1 MRILIILALFLSA
14 PLLAETSS
22 AILANTPAQNA
33 ELFGGFTLLPPLIA
47 IVLAFITKDVI
58 LSLFMGVLSGTFLL
72 ALSKNIFGSAE
83 IGLLN
88 IYHTAVES
96 FSKIISYMLNST
108 ADPVNA
114 GIILQILCI
123 GGLVA
128 LITKMGGAKAIA
140 LSFAK
145 RAKSAVSA
153 QLNTWFLG
161 LLIFFDDYANLLIVG
176 PIMRPLADKF
186 KISREKFAFI
196 IDSTAAPVA
205 GIAVI
210 STWIGLEVSL
220 IKTAY
225 ENIGIDNISA
235 FGIFVETIPYRF
247 YNIFMLF
254 FVVMTAVM
262 GREFGSM
269 YQAEVR
275 ARTTGQVAPIN
286 KSANLDTAELED
298 QFLAPKEGIHIRAI
312 DAIIPVF
319 TLIILAILGFYFN
332 GLSRLEGAE
341 KAMAEASALSFE
353 TVRAA
358 FGSAD
363 SSVVLFQAALFA
375 AIVAIFMGVRRKI
388 FSLKEAVETWIYGW
402 KTMIFTIVLLLFAW
416 SLSSIVKD
424 LGTSLFITS
433 LLAERL
439 PEFILPATIFAFA
452 SAISFAIGTSY
463 GTMGILMPLAV
474 PLAYEIGKM
483 SGFDA
488 GALHHYM
495 VINISCVLTG
505 AIFGNHCSPI
515 SDNVI
520 LSSMSAK
527 CDHME
532 HVRTQIPYALL
543 ICAVSLIFGY
553 VPVALGVSVW
563 VLLPLNFILIAL
575 ILRLIGKKVSSVA

>member
-1 MRILIILALFLSA
+1 MKFLAFCLLPIALFA
-14 PLLAETSS
+14 DAKV
-22 AILANTPAQNA
+22 NA
-33 ELFGGFTLLPPLIA
+33 EFYGFITLLPPFIA
-47 IVLAFITKDVI
+47 IILAFITKDVI

-72 ALSKNIFGSAE
+72 SLASNIFFVDTIAL
-83 IGLLN
+83 IN
-88 IYHTAVES
+88 IYDTLVES
-96 FSKIISYMLNST
+96 FSKIISYVLKST
-108 ADPVNA
+108 SDPVNA

-140 LSFAK
+140 LQFAK
-145 RAKSAVSA
+145 RAKTAISA
-153 QLNTWFLG
+153 QLNTWFIG

-205 GIAVI
+205 GIAII

-220 IKTAY
+220 IKNAY
-225 ENIGIDNISA
+225 ASIGIDNISA

-254 FVVMTAVM
+254 FVALTAIM

-269 YQAEVR
+269 YAAQIR
-275 ARTTGQVAPIN
+275 AKTTGQIAPMP
-286 KSANLDTAELED
+286 KSATLDTAELED
-298 QFLAPKEGIHIRAI
+298 QFLAPKDGIEIRAF
-312 DAIIPVF
+312 DAIVPVM

-332 GLSRLEGAE
+332 GFSVLEGEELANA
-341 KAMAEASALSFE
+341 KANPLSFE
-353 TVRAA
+353 TLRSA

-363 SSVVLFQAALFA
+363 SSIVLFQAALFA
-375 AIVAIFMGVRRKI
+375 AIVAIFIGVRRRI
-388 FSLKEAVETWIYGW
+388 FNIKEAIETWIYGW
-402 KTMIFTIVLLLFAW
+402 KTMIFTIVLLLLAW

-424 LGTSLFITS
+424 LGTSTFITH
-433 LLAERL
+433 LLADKL

-452 SAISFAIGTSY
+452 SLISFAIGTSY
-463 GTMGILMPLAV
+463 GTMGVLMPLAV
-474 PLAYEIGKM
+474 PLAFEVAKLNGLE
-483 SGFDA
+483 SE
-488 GALHHYM
+488 ALHHYM
-495 VINISCVLTG
+495 VLNISCVLTG

-532 HVRTQIPYALL
+532 HVRTQIPYALF
-543 ICAVSLIFGY
+543 ICAISLFTGY
-553 VPVALGVSVW
+553 IPTALGLSVW
-563 VLLPLNFILIAL
+563 LVLPLNFILITL
-575 ILRLIGKKVSSVA
+575 LLRIIGKKV

>member
-1 MRILIILALFLSA
+1 MKFLAFCLLPITLFA
-14 PLLAETSS
+14 DAKV
-22 AILANTPAQNA
+22 NA
-33 ELFGGFTLLPPLIA
+33 EFYGFITLLPPFIA
-47 IVLAFITKDVI
+47 IILAFITKDVI

-72 ALSKNIFGSAE
+72 SLASNIFFVDTIAL
-83 IGLLN
+83 IN
-88 IYHTAVES
+88 IYDTLVES
-96 FSKIISYMLNST
+96 FSKIISYVLKST
-108 ADPVNA
+108 SDPVNA

-140 LSFAK
+140 LQFAK
-145 RAKSAVSA
+145 RAKTAISA
-153 QLNTWFLG
+153 QLNTWFIG

-205 GIAVI
+205 GIAII

-220 IKTAY
+220 IKNAY
-225 ENIGIDNISA
+225 ASIGIDNISA

-254 FVVMTAVM
+254 FVALTAIM

-269 YQAEVR
+269 YAAQIR
-275 ARTTGQVAPIN
+275 AKTTGQIAPMP
-286 KSANLDTAELED
+286 KSAALDTAELED
-298 QFLAPKEGIHIRAI
+298 QFLAPKDGIEIRAF
-312 DAIIPVF
+312 DAIVPVM

-332 GLSRLEGAE
+332 GFSVLEGEELANA
-341 KAMAEASALSFE
+341 KANPLSFE
-353 TVRAA
+353 TLRSA

-363 SSVVLFQAALFA
+363 SSIVLFQAALFA
-375 AIVAIFMGVRRKI
+375 AIVAIFIGVRRKI
-388 FSLKEAVETWIYGW
+388 FNIKEAIETWIYGW
-402 KTMIFTIVLLLFAW
+402 KTMIFTIVLLLLAW

-424 LGTSLFITS
+424 LGTSTFITH
-433 LLAERL
+433 LLADKL

-452 SAISFAIGTSY
+452 SLISFAIGTSY
-463 GTMGILMPLAV
+463 GTMGVLMPLAV
-474 PLAYEIGKM
+474 PLAFEVAKLNGLE
-483 SGFDA
+483 GE
-488 GALHHYM
+488 ALHHYM
-495 VINISCVLTG
+495 VLNISCVLTG

-532 HVRTQIPYALL
+532 HVRTQIPYALF
-543 ICAVSLIFGY
+543 ICAISLFTGY
-553 VPVALGVSVW
+553 IPTALGLSVW
-563 VLLPLNFILIAL
+563 LVLPLNFILITL
-575 ILRLIGKKVSSVA
+575 LLRIIGKKV

>member
-1 MRILIILALFLSA
+1 MKFLAFCLLPIALFA
-14 PLLAETSS
+14 DAKV
-22 AILANTPAQNA
+22 NA
-33 ELFGGFTLLPPLIA
+33 EFYGFITLLPPFIA
-47 IVLAFITKDVI
+47 IILAFITKDVI

-72 ALSKNIFGSAE
+72 SLASNIFFVDTIAL
-83 IGLLN
+83 IN
-88 IYHTAVES
+88 IYDTLVES
-96 FSKIISYMLNST
+96 FSKIISYVLKST
-108 ADPVNA
+108 SDPVNA

-140 LSFAK
+140 LQFAK
-145 RAKSAVSA
+145 RAKTAISA
-153 QLNTWFLG
+153 QLNTWFIG

-205 GIAVI
+205 GIAII

-220 IKTAY
+220 IKNAY
-225 ENIGIDNISA
+225 ASIGIDNISA

-254 FVVMTAVM
+254 FVALTAIM

-269 YQAEVR
+269 YAAQIR
-275 ARTTGQVAPIN
+275 AKTTGQIAPVS
-286 KSANLDTAELED
+286 KSAALDTAELED
-298 QFLAPKEGIHIRAI
+298 QFLAPKDGIEIRAF
-312 DAIIPVF
+312 DAIVPVM

-332 GLSRLEGAE
+332 GFSVLEGEELANA
-341 KAMAEASALSFE
+341 KANPLSFE
-353 TVRAA
+353 TLRSA

-363 SSVVLFQAALFA
+363 SSIVLFQAALFA
-375 AIVAIFMGVRRKI
+375 AIVAIFIGVRRRI
-388 FSLKEAVETWIYGW
+388 FNIKEAIETWIYGW
-402 KTMIFTIVLLLFAW
+402 KTMIFTIVLLLLAW

-424 LGTSLFITS
+424 LGTSTFITH
-433 LLAERL
+433 LLADKL

-452 SAISFAIGTSY
+452 SLISFAIGTSY
-463 GTMGILMPLAV
+463 GTMGVLMPLAV
-474 PLAYEIGKM
+474 PLAFEVAKLNGLE
-483 SGFDA
+483 GED
-488 GALHHYM
+488 LHHYM
-495 VINISCVLTG
+495 VLNISCVLTG

-532 HVRTQIPYALL
+532 HVRTQIPYALF
-543 ICAVSLIFGY
+543 ICAISLFTGY
-553 VPVALGVSVW
+553 IPTALGLSVW
-563 VLLPLNFILIAL
+563 LVLPLNFILITL
-575 ILRLIGKKVSSVA
+575 LLRIIGKKV

>member
-1 MRILIILALFLSA
+1 MKFLAFCLLPIALFA
-14 PLLAETSS
+14 DAKV
-22 AILANTPAQNA
+22 NA
-33 ELFGGFTLLPPLIA
+33 DFYGFITLLPPFIA
-47 IVLAFITKDVI
+47 IILAFITKDVI

-72 ALSKNIFGSAE
+72 SLASNIFFVDTIAL
-83 IGLLN
+83 IN
-88 IYHTAVES
+88 IYDTLVES
-96 FSKIISYMLNST
+96 FSKIISYVLKST
-108 ADPVNA
+108 SDPVNA

-140 LSFAK
+140 LQFAK
-145 RAKSAVSA
+145 RAKTAISA
-153 QLNTWFLG
+153 QLNTWFIG

-205 GIAVI
+205 GIAII

-220 IKTAY
+220 IKNAY
-225 ENIGIDNISA
+225 ASIGIDNISA

-254 FVVMTAVM
+254 FVALTAIM

-269 YQAEVR
+269 YAAQIR
-275 ARTTGQVAPIN
+275 AKTTGQIAPVS
-286 KSANLDTAELED
+286 KSAALDTAELED
-298 QFLAPKEGIHIRAI
+298 QFLAPKDGIEIRAF
-312 DAIIPVF
+312 DAIVPVM

-332 GLSRLEGAE
+332 GFSVLEGEELANA
-341 KAMAEASALSFE
+341 KANPLSFE
-353 TVRAA
+353 TLRSA

-363 SSVVLFQAALFA
+363 SSIVLFQAALFA
-375 AIVAIFMGVRRKI
+375 AIVAIFIGVRRRI
-388 FSLKEAVETWIYGW
+388 FNIKEAIETWIYGW
-402 KTMIFTIVLLLFAW
+402 KTMIFTIVLLLLAW

-424 LGTSLFITS
+424 LGTSTFITH
-433 LLAERL
+433 LLADKL

-452 SAISFAIGTSY
+452 SLISFAIGTSY
-463 GTMGILMPLAV
+463 GTMGVLMPLAV
-474 PLAYEIGKM
+474 PLAFEVAKLNGLE
-483 SGFDA
+483 GE
-488 GALHHYM
+488 ALHHYM
-495 VINISCVLTG
+495 VLNISCVLTG

-532 HVRTQIPYALL
+532 HVRTQIPYALF
-543 ICAVSLIFGY
+543 ICAISLFTGY
-553 VPVALGVSVW
+553 IPTALGLSVW
-563 VLLPLNFILIAL
+563 LVLPLNFILITL
-575 ILRLIGKKVSSVA
+575 LLRIIGKKV

>member
-1 MRILIILALFLSA
+1 MKFLAFCLLPIALFA
-14 PLLAETSS
+14 DAKV
-22 AILANTPAQNA
+22 NA
-33 ELFGGFTLLPPLIA
+33 EFYGFITLLPPFIA
-47 IVLAFITKDVI
+47 IILAFITKDVI

-72 ALSKNIFGSAE
+72 SLASNIFFVDTIAL
-83 IGLLN
+83 IN
-88 IYHTAVES
+88 IYDTLVES
-96 FSKIISYMLNST
+96 FSKIISYVLKST
-108 ADPVNA
+108 SDPVNA

-140 LSFAK
+140 LQFAK
-145 RAKSAVSA
+145 RAKTAISA
-153 QLNTWFLG
+153 QLNTWFIG

-205 GIAVI
+205 GIAII

-220 IKTAY
+220 IKNAY
-225 ENIGIDNISA
+225 ASISIDNVSA

-254 FVVMTAVM
+254 FVALTAIM

-269 YQAEVR
+269 YVAQIR
-275 ARTTGQVAPIN
+275 AKTTGQIAPVS
-286 KSANLDTAELED
+286 KSAALDTAELED
-298 QFLAPKEGIHIRAI
+298 QFLAPKDGIEIRAF
-312 DAIIPVF
+312 DAIIPVM

-332 GLSRLEGAE
+332 GFSVLEGEELANA
-341 KAMAEASALSFE
+341 KANPLSFE
-353 TVRAA
+353 TLRSA

-363 SSVVLFQAALFA
+363 SSIVLFQAALFA
-375 AIVAIFMGVRRKI
+375 AIVAIFIGVRRRI
-388 FSLKEAVETWIYGW
+388 FNIKEAIETWIYGW
-402 KTMIFTIVLLLFAW
+402 KTMIFTIVLLLLAW

-424 LGTSLFITS
+424 LGTSTFITH
-433 LLAERL
+433 LLADKL

-452 SAISFAIGTSY
+452 SLISFAIGTSY
-463 GTMGILMPLAV
+463 GTMGVLMPLAV
-474 PLAYEIGKM
+474 PLAFEVAKLNGLE
-483 SGFDA
+483 GE
-488 GALHHYM
+488 ALHHYM
-495 VINISCVLTG
+495 VLNISCVLTG

-532 HVRTQIPYALL
+532 HVRTQIPYALF
-543 ICAVSLIFGY
+543 ICAISLFTGY
-553 VPVALGVSVW
+553 IPTALGLSVW
-563 VLLPLNFILIAL
+563 LVLPLNFILIAL
-575 ILRLIGKKVSSVA
+575 LLRIIGKKV

>member
-1 MRILIILALFLSA
+1 MKFLAFCLLPIALFA
-14 PLLAETSS
+14 DAKV
-22 AILANTPAQNA
+22 NA
-33 ELFGGFTLLPPLIA
+33 EFYGFITLLPPFIA
-47 IVLAFITKDVI
+47 IILAFITKDVI

-72 ALSKNIFGSAE
+72 SLASNIFFVDTIAL
-83 IGLLN
+83 IN
-88 IYHTAVES
+88 IYDTLVES
-96 FSKIISYMLNST
+96 FSKIISYVLKST
-108 ADPVNA
+108 SDPVNA

-140 LSFAK
+140 LQFAK
-145 RAKSAVSA
+145 RAKTAISA
-153 QLNTWFLG
+153 QLNTWFIG

-205 GIAVI
+205 GIAII

-220 IKTAY
+220 IKNAY
-225 ENIGIDNISA
+225 ASIGIDNISA

-254 FVVMTAVM
+254 FVALTAIM

-269 YQAEVR
+269 YAAQIR
-275 ARTTGQVAPIN
+275 AKTTGQIAPVS
-286 KSANLDTAELED
+286 KSAALDTAELED
-298 QFLAPKEGIHIRAI
+298 QFLAPKDGIEIRAF
-312 DAIIPVF
+312 DAIIPVM

-332 GLSRLEGAE
+332 GFSVLEGEELANA
-341 KAMAEASALSFE
+341 KANPLSFE
-353 TVRAA
+353 TLRSA

-363 SSVVLFQAALFA
+363 SSIVLFQAALFA
-375 AIVAIFMGVRRKI
+375 AIVAIFIGVRRRI
-388 FSLKEAVETWIYGW
+388 FNIKEAIETWIYGW
-402 KTMIFTIVLLLFAW
+402 KTMIFTIVLLLLAW

-424 LGTSLFITS
+424 LGTSTFITH
-433 LLAERL
+433 LLADKL

-452 SAISFAIGTSY
+452 SLISFAIGTSY
-463 GTMGILMPLAV
+463 GTMGVLMPLAV
-474 PLAYEIGKM
+474 PLAFEVAKLNGLE
-483 SGFDA
+483 GE
-488 GALHHYM
+488 ALHHYM
-495 VINISCVLTG
+495 VLNISCVLTG

-532 HVRTQIPYALL
+532 HVRTQIPYALF
-543 ICAVSLIFGY
+543 ICAISLFTGY
-553 VPVALGVSVW
+553 IPTALGLSVW
-563 VLLPLNFILIAL
+563 LVLPLNFILIAL
-575 ILRLIGKKVSSVA
+575 LLRIIGKKV

>member
-1 MRILIILALFLSA
+1 MKFLAFCLLPIALFA
-14 PLLAETSS
+14 DAKV
-22 AILANTPAQNA
+22 NA
-33 ELFGGFTLLPPLIA
+33 EFYGFITLLPPFIA
-47 IVLAFITKDVI
+47 IILAFITKDVI

-72 ALSKNIFGSAE
+72 SLASNIFFVDTIAL
-83 IGLLN
+83 IN
-88 IYHTAVES
+88 IYDTLVES
-96 FSKIISYMLNST
+96 FSKIISYVLKST
-108 ADPVNA
+108 SDPVNA

-140 LSFAK
+140 LQFAK
-145 RAKSAVSA
+145 RAKTAISA
-153 QLNTWFLG
+153 QLNTWFIG

-205 GIAVI
+205 GIAII

-220 IKTAY
+220 IKNAY
-225 ENIGIDNISA
+225 ASIGIDNISA
-235 FGIFVETIPYRF
+235 FRIFVETIPYRF

-254 FVVMTAVM
+254 FVALTAIM

-269 YQAEVR
+269 YAAQIR
-275 ARTTGQVAPIN
+275 AKTTGQIAPVS
-286 KSANLDTAELED
+286 KSAALDTAELED
-298 QFLAPKEGIHIRAI
+298 QFLAPKDGIEIRAF
-312 DAIIPVF
+312 DAIVPVM

-332 GLSRLEGAE
+332 GFSVLEGEELANA
-341 KAMAEASALSFE
+341 KANPLSFE
-353 TVRAA
+353 TLRSA

-363 SSVVLFQAALFA
+363 SSIVLFQAALFA
-375 AIVAIFMGVRRKI
+375 AIVAIFIGVRRRI
-388 FSLKEAVETWIYGW
+388 FNIKEAIETWIYGW
-402 KTMIFTIVLLLFAW
+402 KTMIFTIVLLLLAW

-424 LGTSLFITS
+424 LGTSTFITH
-433 LLAERL
+433 LLADKL

-452 SAISFAIGTSY
+452 SLISFAIGTSY
-463 GTMGILMPLAV
+463 GTMGVLMPLAV
-474 PLAYEIGKM
+474 PLAFEVAKLNGLE
-483 SGFDA
+483 GE
-488 GALHHYM
+488 ALHHYM
-495 VINISCVLTG
+495 VLNISCVLTG

-532 HVRTQIPYALL
+532 HVRTQIPYALF
-543 ICAVSLIFGY
+543 ICAISLFTGY
-553 VPVALGVSVW
+553 IPTALGLSVW
-563 VLLPLNFILIAL
+563 LVLPLNFILITL
-575 ILRLIGKKVSSVA
+575 LLRIIGKKV

>member
-1 MRILIILALFLSA
+1 MKFLVFCLLPIALFA
-14 PLLAETSS
+14 DAKV
-22 AILANTPAQNA
+22 NA
-33 ELFGGFTLLPPLIA
+33 EFYGFITLLPPFIA
-47 IVLAFITKDVI
+47 IILAFITKDVI

-72 ALSKNIFGSAE
+72 SLASNIFFVDTIAL
-83 IGLLN
+83 IN
-88 IYHTAVES
+88 IYDTLVES
-96 FSKIISYMLNST
+96 FSKIIGYVLKST
-108 ADPVNA
+108 SDPVNA

-140 LSFAK
+140 LKFAK
-145 RAKSAVSA
+145 RAKTAVSA
-153 QLNTWFLG
+153 QLNTWFIG

-205 GIAVI
+205 GIAII

-220 IKTAY
+220 IKNAY
-225 ENIGIDNISA
+225 ASIGIDNISA

-254 FVVMTAVM
+254 FVVLTAIM

-269 YQAEVR
+269 YAAQIR
-275 ARTTGQVAPIN
+275 AKTTGQIAPAS
-286 KSANLDTAELED
+286 KSAALDTAELED
-298 QFLAPKEGIHIRAI
+298 QFLAPKEGIEIRAF
-312 DAIIPVF
+312 DAIVPVM
-319 TLIILAILGFYFN
+319 TLIILAIVGFYFN
-332 GLSRLEGAE
+332 GFSVLEGEELAN
-341 KAMAEASALSFE
+341 ARANPLSFE
-353 TVRAA
+353 TLRSA

-363 SSVVLFQAALFA
+363 SSIVLFQAALFA
-375 AIVAIFMGVRRKI
+375 AIVAIFIGVRRRI
-388 FSLKEAVETWIYGW
+388 FNIKEAIETWIYGW
-402 KTMIFTIVLLLFAW
+402 KTMIFTIVLLLLAW

-424 LGTSLFITS
+424 LGTSTFITH
-433 LLAERL
+433 LLADKL

-452 SAISFAIGTSY
+452 SLISFAIGTSY
-463 GTMGILMPLAV
+463 GTMGVLMPLAV
-474 PLAYEIGKM
+474 PLAFEIAKLNGLE
-483 SGFDA
+483 GE
-488 GALHHYM
+488 ALHHYM
-495 VINISCVLTG
+495 VLNISCVLTG

-532 HVRTQIPYALL
+532 HVRTQIPYALF
-543 ICAVSLIFGY
+543 ICAISLFTGY
-553 VPVALGVSVW
+553 IPVALGLSVW
-563 VLLPLNFILIAL
+563 LVLPLNFILITL
-575 ILRLIGKKVSSVA
+575 LLRIIGKKV

>member
-1 MRILIILALFLSA
+1 MKFIIFLALFCVPLFAQGVA
-14 PLLAETSS
+14 PQSH
-22 AILANTPAQNA
+22 TPESNA
-33 ELFGGFTLLPPLIA
+33 ALFGAFTLLPPLIA
-47 IVLAFITKDVI
+47 IILAFITKDVI
-58 LSLFMGVLSGTFLL
+58 LSLFMGVLSGSFLL
-72 ALSKNIFGSAE
+72 ALSKNIFGEVS

-96 FSKIISYMLNST
+96 FSQIIAYMLQST

-123 GGLVA
+123 GGFVA

-225 ENIGIDNISA
+225 ANIGIDNISA

-269 YQAEVR
+269 YRAEVR
-275 ARTTGQVAPIN
+275 ARTTGQVAPVL

-298 QFLAPKEGIHIRAI
+298 QFLAPKEGISIRAM

-332 GLSRLEGAE
+332 GLSALEGAE
-341 KAMAEASALSFE
+341 KAMVQANPLSFE
-353 TVRAA
+353 AVRAA

-433 LLAERL
+433 LLAQHL
-439 PEFILPATIFAFA
+439 PDFVLPAMIFAFA

-474 PLAYEIGKM
+474 PLAYEIGKL
-483 SGFDA
+483 SGFD
-488 GALHHYM
+488 GATLHHYM

-543 ICAVSLIFGY
+543 ICAVSLVFGY

-563 VLLPLNFILIAL
+563 LLLPLNFILIAL
-575 ILRLIGKKVSSVA
+575 ILRLIGKKVEAA

>member
-1 MRILIILALFLSA
+1 MKFLAFCLLPIALFA
-14 PLLAETSS
+14 DAKV
-22 AILANTPAQNA
+22 NA
-33 ELFGGFTLLPPLIA
+33 EFYGFITLLPPFIA
-47 IVLAFITKDVI
+47 IILAFITKDVI

-72 ALSKNIFGSAE
+72 SLASNIFFVDTIAL
-83 IGLLN
+83 IN
-88 IYHTAVES
+88 IYDTLVDS
-96 FSKIISYMLNST
+96 FSKIISYVLKST
-108 ADPVNA
+108 SDPVNA

-140 LSFAK
+140 LQFAK
-145 RAKSAVSA
+145 RAKTAISA
-153 QLNTWFLG
+153 QLNTWFIG

-205 GIAVI
+205 GIAII

-220 IKTAY
+220 IKNAY
-225 ENIGIDNISA
+225 ASIGIDNISA

-254 FVVMTAVM
+254 FVALTAIM

-269 YQAEVR
+269 YAAQIR
-275 ARTTGQVAPIN
+275 AKTTGQIAPVS
-286 KSANLDTAELED
+286 KSAALDTAELED
-298 QFLAPKEGIHIRAI
+298 QFLAPKDGIEIRAF
-312 DAIIPVF
+312 DAIVPVM

-332 GLSRLEGAE
+332 GFSVLEGEELANA
-341 KAMAEASALSFE
+341 KANPLSFE
-353 TVRAA
+353 TLRSA

-363 SSVVLFQAALFA
+363 SSIVLFQAALFA
-375 AIVAIFMGVRRKI
+375 AIVAIFIGVRRRI
-388 FSLKEAVETWIYGW
+388 FNIKEAIETWIYGW
-402 KTMIFTIVLLLFAW
+402 KTMIFTIVLLLLAW

-424 LGTSLFITS
+424 LGTSTFITH
-433 LLAERL
+433 LLADKL

-452 SAISFAIGTSY
+452 SLISFAIGTSY
-463 GTMGILMPLAV
+463 GTMGVLMPLAV
-474 PLAYEIGKM
+474 PLAFEVAKLNGLE
-483 SGFDA
+483 GE
-488 GALHHYM
+488 ALHHYM
-495 VINISCVLTG
+495 VLNISCVLTG

-532 HVRTQIPYALL
+532 HVRTQIPYALF
-543 ICAVSLIFGY
+543 ICAISLFMGY
-553 VPVALGVSVW
+553 IPTALGLSVW
-563 VLLPLNFILIAL
+563 LVLPLNFILITL
-575 ILRLIGKKVSSVA
+575 LLRIIGKKV

>member
-1 MRILIILALFLSA
+1 MKFLAFCLLPIALFA
-14 PLLAETSS
+14 DAKV
-22 AILANTPAQNA
+22 NA
-33 ELFGGFTLLPPLIA
+33 EFYGFITLLPPFIA
-47 IVLAFITKDVI
+47 IILAFITKDVI

-72 ALSKNIFGSAE
+72 SLASNIFFVDTIAL
-83 IGLLN
+83 IN
-88 IYHTAVES
+88 IYDTLVES
-96 FSKIISYMLNST
+96 FSKIISYVLKST
-108 ADPVNA
+108 SDPVNA

-140 LSFAK
+140 LQFAK
-145 RAKSAVSA
+145 RAKTAISA
-153 QLNTWFLG
+153 QLNTWFIG

-205 GIAVI
+205 GIAII

-220 IKTAY
+220 IKNAY
-225 ENIGIDNISA
+225 ASIGIDNISA

-254 FVVMTAVM
+254 FVALTAIM

-269 YQAEVR
+269 YAAQIR
-275 ARTTGQVAPIN
+275 AKTTGQIAPVS
-286 KSANLDTAELED
+286 KSAALDTAELED
-298 QFLAPKEGIHIRAI
+298 QFLAPKDGIEIRAF
-312 DAIIPVF
+312 DAIVPVM

-332 GLSRLEGAE
+332 GFSVLEGEELANA
-341 KAMAEASALSFE
+341 KANPLSFE
-353 TVRAA
+353 TLRSA

-363 SSVVLFQAALFA
+363 SSIVLFQAALFA
-375 AIVAIFMGVRRKI
+375 AIVAIFIGVRRRI
-388 FSLKEAVETWIYGW
+388 FNIKEAIETWIYGW
-402 KTMIFTIVLLLFAW
+402 KTMIFTIVLLLLAW

-424 LGTSLFITS
+424 LGTSTFITH
-433 LLAERL
+433 LLADKL
-439 PEFILPATIFAFA
+439 PKFILPATIFAFA
-452 SAISFAIGTSY
+452 SLISFAIGTSY
-463 GTMGILMPLAV
+463 GTMGVLMPLAV
-474 PLAYEIGKM
+474 PLAFEVAKLNGLE
-483 SGFDA
+483 GE
-488 GALHHYM
+488 ALHHYM
-495 VINISCVLTG
+495 VLNISCVLTG

-532 HVRTQIPYALL
+532 HVRTQIPYALF
-543 ICAVSLIFGY
+543 ICAISLFTGY
-553 VPVALGVSVW
+553 IPTALGLSVW
-563 VLLPLNFILIAL
+563 LVLPLNFILITL
-575 ILRLIGKKVSSVA
+575 LLRIIGKKV

>member
-1 MRILIILALFLSA
+1 MKFLAFCLLPIALFA
-14 PLLAETSS
+14 DAKV
-22 AILANTPAQNA
+22 NA
-33 ELFGGFTLLPPLIA
+33 EFYGFITLLPPFIA
-47 IVLAFITKDVI
+47 IILAFITKDVI

-72 ALSKNIFGSAE
+72 SLASNIFFVDTIAL
-83 IGLLN
+83 IN
-88 IYHTAVES
+88 IYDTLVES
-96 FSKIISYMLNST
+96 FSKIISYVLKST
-108 ADPVNA
+108 SDPVNA

-140 LSFAK
+140 LQFAK
-145 RAKSAVSA
+145 RAKTAISA
-153 QLNTWFLG
+153 QLNTWFIG

-205 GIAVI
+205 GIAII

-220 IKTAY
+220 IKNAY
-225 ENIGIDNISA
+225 ASIGIDNISA

-254 FVVMTAVM
+254 FVALTAIM

-269 YQAEVR
+269 YAAQIR
-275 ARTTGQVAPIN
+275 AKTTGQIAPMP
-286 KSANLDTAELED
+286 KSAALDTAELED
-298 QFLAPKEGIHIRAI
+298 QFLAPKDGIEIKAF
-312 DAIIPVF
+312 DAIVPVM

-332 GLSRLEGAE
+332 GFSVLEGEELANA
-341 KAMAEASALSFE
+341 KANPLSFE
-353 TVRAA
+353 TLRSA

-363 SSVVLFQAALFA
+363 SSIVLFQAALFA
-375 AIVAIFMGVRRKI
+375 AIVAIFIGVRRRI
-388 FSLKEAVETWIYGW
+388 FNIKEAIETWIYGW
-402 KTMIFTIVLLLFAW
+402 KTMIFTIVLLLLAW

-424 LGTSLFITS
+424 LGTSTFITH
-433 LLAERL
+433 LLADKL

-452 SAISFAIGTSY
+452 SLISFAIGTSY
-463 GTMGILMPLAV
+463 GTMGVLMPLAV
-474 PLAYEIGKM
+474 PLAFEVAKLNGLE
-483 SGFDA
+483 SE
-488 GALHHYM
+488 ALHHYM
-495 VINISCVLTG
+495 VLNISCVLTG

-532 HVRTQIPYALL
+532 HVRTQIPYALF
-543 ICAVSLIFGY
+543 ICAISLFTGY
-553 VPVALGVSVW
+553 IPTALGLSVW
-563 VLLPLNFILIAL
+563 LVLPLNFILITL
-575 ILRLIGKKVSSVA
+575 LLRIIGKKV

>member
-1 MRILIILALFLSA
+1 MKFLAFCLLPIALFA
-14 PLLAETSS
+14 DAKV
-22 AILANTPAQNA
+22 NA
-33 ELFGGFTLLPPLIA
+33 EFYGFITLLPPFIA
-47 IVLAFITKDVI
+47 IILAFITKDVI

-72 ALSKNIFGSAE
+72 SLASNIFFVDTIAL
-83 IGLLN
+83 IN
-88 IYHTAVES
+88 IYDTLVES
-96 FSKIISYMLNST
+96 FSKIISYVLKST
-108 ADPVNA
+108 SDPVNA

-140 LSFAK
+140 LQFAK
-145 RAKSAVSA
+145 RAKTAISA
-153 QLNTWFLG
+153 QLNTWFIG

-205 GIAVI
+205 GIAII

-220 IKTAY
+220 IKNAY
-225 ENIGIDNISA
+225 ASIGIDNISA

-247 YNIFMLF
+247 YNILMLF
-254 FVVMTAVM
+254 FVALTAIM

-269 YQAEVR
+269 YAAQIR
-275 ARTTGQVAPIN
+275 AKTTGQIAPVS
-286 KSANLDTAELED
+286 KSAALDTAELED
-298 QFLAPKEGIHIRAI
+298 QFLAPKDGIEIRAF
-312 DAIIPVF
+312 DAIVPVM

-332 GLSRLEGAE
+332 GFSVLEGEELANA
-341 KAMAEASALSFE
+341 KANPLSFE
-353 TVRAA
+353 TLRSA

-363 SSVVLFQAALFA
+363 SSIVLFQAALFA
-375 AIVAIFMGVRRKI
+375 AIVAIFIGVRRRI
-388 FSLKEAVETWIYGW
+388 FNIKEAIETWIYGW
-402 KTMIFTIVLLLFAW
+402 KTMIFTIVLLLLAW

-424 LGTSLFITS
+424 LGTSTFITH
-433 LLAERL
+433 LLADKL

-452 SAISFAIGTSY
+452 SLISFAIGTSY
-463 GTMGILMPLAV
+463 GTMGVLMPLAV
-474 PLAYEIGKM
+474 PLAFEVAKLNGLE
-483 SGFDA
+483 GE
-488 GALHHYM
+488 ALHHYM
-495 VINISCVLTG
+495 VLNISCVLTG

-532 HVRTQIPYALL
+532 HVRTQIPYALF
-543 ICAVSLIFGY
+543 ICAISLFTGY
-553 VPVALGVSVW
+553 IPTALGLSVW
-563 VLLPLNFILIAL
+563 LVLPLNFILITL
-575 ILRLIGKKVSSVA
+575 LLRIIGKKV

>member
-1 MRILIILALFLSA
+1 MKFLAFCLLPIALFA
-14 PLLAETSS
+14 DAKV
-22 AILANTPAQNA
+22 NA
-33 ELFGGFTLLPPLIA
+33 EFYGFITLLPPFIA
-47 IVLAFITKDVI
+47 IILAFITKDVI

-72 ALSKNIFGSAE
+72 SLASNIFFVDTIAL
-83 IGLLN
+83 IN
-88 IYHTAVES
+88 IYDTLVES
-96 FSKIISYMLNST
+96 FSKIISYVLKST
-108 ADPVNA
+108 SDPVNA

-140 LSFAK
+140 LQFAK
-145 RAKSAVSA
+145 RAKTAISA
-153 QLNTWFLG
+153 QLNTWFIG

-205 GIAVI
+205 GIAII

-220 IKTAY
+220 IKNAY
-225 ENIGIDNISA
+225 ASIGIDNISA

-254 FVVMTAVM
+254 FVALTAIM

-269 YQAEVR
+269 YAAQIR
-275 ARTTGQVAPIN
+275 AKTTGQIAPMP
-286 KSANLDTAELED
+286 KSAALDTAELED
-298 QFLAPKEGIHIRAI
+298 QFLAPKDGIEIKAF
-312 DAIIPVF
+312 DAIVPVM

-332 GLSRLEGAE
+332 GFSVFEGEELANA
-341 KAMAEASALSFE
+341 KANPLSFE
-353 TVRAA
+353 TLRSA

-363 SSVVLFQAALFA
+363 SSIVLFQAALFA
-375 AIVAIFMGVRRKI
+375 AIVAIFIGVRRKI
-388 FSLKEAVETWIYGW
+388 FNIKEAIETWIYGW
-402 KTMIFTIVLLLFAW
+402 KTMIFTIVLLLLAW

-424 LGTSLFITS
+424 LGTSTFITH
-433 LLAERL
+433 LLADKL

-452 SAISFAIGTSY
+452 SLISFAIGTSY
-463 GTMGILMPLAV
+463 GTMGVLMPLAV
-474 PLAYEIGKM
+474 PLAFEVAKLNGLE
-483 SGFDA
+483 SE
-488 GALHHYM
+488 ALHHYM
-495 VINISCVLTG
+495 VLNISCVLTG

-532 HVRTQIPYALL
+532 HVRTQIPYALF
-543 ICAVSLIFGY
+543 ICAISLFTGY
-553 VPVALGVSVW
+553 IPTALGLSVW
-563 VLLPLNFILIAL
+563 LVLPLNFILITL
-575 ILRLIGKKVSSVA
+575 LLRIIGKKV

>member
-1 MRILIILALFLSA
+1 MKFLAFCLLPITLFA
-14 PLLAETSS
+14 DAKV
-22 AILANTPAQNA
+22 NA
-33 ELFGGFTLLPPLIA
+33 EFYGFITLLPPFIA
-47 IVLAFITKDVI
+47 IILAFITKDVI

-72 ALSKNIFGSAE
+72 SLASNIFFVDTIAL
-83 IGLLN
+83 IN
-88 IYHTAVES
+88 IYDTLVES
-96 FSKIISYMLNST
+96 FSKIISYVLKST
-108 ADPVNA
+108 SDPVNA

-140 LSFAK
+140 LQFAK
-145 RAKSAVSA
+145 RAKTAIST
-153 QLNTWFLG
+153 QLNTWFIG

-205 GIAVI
+205 GIAII

-220 IKTAY
+220 IKNAY
-225 ENIGIDNISA
+225 ASIGIDNISA

-254 FVVMTAVM
+254 FVALTAIM

-269 YQAEVR
+269 YAAQIR
-275 ARTTGQVAPIN
+275 AKTTGQIAPVSE
-286 KSANLDTAELED
+286 SAALDTAELED
-298 QFLAPKEGIHIRAI
+298 QFLAPKDGIEIRAF
-312 DAIIPVF
+312 DAIVPVM

-332 GLSRLEGAE
+332 GFSVLEGEELANA
-341 KAMAEASALSFE
+341 KANPLSFE
-353 TVRAA
+353 TLRSA

-363 SSVVLFQAALFA
+363 SSIVLFQAALFA
-375 AIVAIFMGVRRKI
+375 AIVAIFIGVRRRI
-388 FSLKEAVETWIYGW
+388 FNIKEAIETWIYGW
-402 KTMIFTIVLLLFAW
+402 KTMIFTIVLLLLAW

-424 LGTSLFITS
+424 LGTSTFITH
-433 LLAERL
+433 LLADKL

-452 SAISFAIGTSY
+452 SLISFAIGTSY
-463 GTMGILMPLAV
+463 GTMGVLMPLAV
-474 PLAYEIGKM
+474 PLAFEVAKLNGLE
-483 SGFDA
+483 GE
-488 GALHHYM
+488 ALHHYM
-495 VINISCVLTG
+495 VLNISCVLTG

-532 HVRTQIPYALL
+532 HVRTQIPYALF
-543 ICAVSLIFGY
+543 ICAISLFTGY
-553 VPVALGVSVW
+553 IPTALGLSVW
-563 VLLPLNFILIAL
+563 LVLPLNFILITL
-575 ILRLIGKKVSSVA
+575 LLRIIGKKV

>member
-1 MRILIILALFLSA
+1 MKFLAFCLLPIALFA
-14 PLLAETSS
+14 DAKV
-22 AILANTPAQNA
+22 NA
-33 ELFGGFTLLPPLIA
+33 EFYGFITLLPPFIA
-47 IVLAFITKDVI
+47 IILAFITKDVI

-72 ALSKNIFGSAE
+72 SLASNIFFVDTIAL
-83 IGLLN
+83 IN
-88 IYHTAVES
+88 IYDTLVES
-96 FSKIISYMLNST
+96 FSKIISYVLKST
-108 ADPVNA
+108 SDPVNA

-140 LSFAK
+140 LQFAK
-145 RAKSAVSA
+145 RAKTAISA
-153 QLNTWFLG
+153 QLNTWFIG

-205 GIAVI
+205 GIAII

-220 IKTAY
+220 IKNAY
-225 ENIGIDNISA
+225 ASIGIDNISA

-254 FVVMTAVM
+254 FVALTAIM

-269 YQAEVR
+269 YAAQIR
-275 ARTTGQVAPIN
+275 AKTTGQIAPMP
-286 KSANLDTAELED
+286 KSAALDTAELED
-298 QFLAPKEGIHIRAI
+298 QFLAPKDGIEIKAF
-312 DAIIPVF
+312 DAIVPVM

-332 GLSRLEGAE
+332 GFSVLEGEELANA
-341 KAMAEASALSFE
+341 KANPLSFE
-353 TVRAA
+353 TLRSA

-363 SSVVLFQAALFA
+363 SSIVLFQAALFA
-375 AIVAIFMGVRRKI
+375 AIVAIFIGVRRRI
-388 FSLKEAVETWIYGW
+388 FNIKEAIETWIYGW
-402 KTMIFTIVLLLFAW
+402 KTMIFTIVLLLLAW

-424 LGTSLFITS
+424 LGTSTFITH
-433 LLAERL
+433 LLADKL

-452 SAISFAIGTSY
+452 SLISFAIGTSY
-463 GTMGILMPLAV
+463 GTMGVLMPLAV
-474 PLAYEIGKM
+474 PLAFEVAKLNGLE
-483 SGFDA
+483 SE
-488 GALHHYM
+488 ALHHYM
-495 VINISCVLTG
+495 VLNISCVLTG

-532 HVRTQIPYALL
+532 HVRTQIPYALF
-543 ICAVSLIFGY
+543 ICAISLFAGY
-553 VPVALGVSVW
+553 IPTALGLSVW
-563 VLLPLNFILIAL
+563 LVLPLNFILITL
-575 ILRLIGKKVSSVA
+575 LLRIIGKKV

>member
-1 MRILIILALFLSA
+1 MKFLAFCLLPIALFA
-14 PLLAETSS
+14 DAKV
-22 AILANTPAQNA
+22 NA
-33 ELFGGFTLLPPLIA
+33 EFYGFITLLPPFIA
-47 IVLAFITKDVI
+47 IILAFITKDVI

-72 ALSKNIFGSAE
+72 SLASNIFFVDTIAL
-83 IGLLN
+83 IN
-88 IYHTAVES
+88 IYDTLVES
-96 FSKIISYMLNST
+96 FSKIISYVLKST
-108 ADPVNA
+108 SDPVNA

-140 LSFAK
+140 LQFAK
-145 RAKSAVSA
+145 RAKTAISA
-153 QLNTWFLG
+153 QLNTWFIG

-205 GIAVI
+205 GIAII

-220 IKTAY
+220 IKNAY
-225 ENIGIDNISA
+225 ASIGIDNISA

-254 FVVMTAVM
+254 FVALTAIM

-269 YQAEVR
+269 YAAQIR
-275 ARTTGQVAPIN
+275 AKTTGQIAPMP
-286 KSANLDTAELED
+286 KSAALDTAELED
-298 QFLAPKEGIHIRAI
+298 QFLAPKDGIEIRAF
-312 DAIIPVF
+312 DAIVPVM

-332 GLSRLEGAE
+332 GFSVLEGEELANA
-341 KAMAEASALSFE
+341 KANPLSFE
-353 TVRAA
+353 TLRSA

-363 SSVVLFQAALFA
+363 SSIVLFQAALFA
-375 AIVAIFMGVRRKI
+375 AIVAIFIGVRRKI
-388 FSLKEAVETWIYGW
+388 FNIKEAIETWIYGW
-402 KTMIFTIVLLLFAW
+402 KTMIFTIVLLLIAW

-424 LGTSLFITS
+424 LGTSTFITH
-433 LLAERL
+433 LLADKL

-452 SAISFAIGTSY
+452 SLISFAIGTSY
-463 GTMGILMPLAV
+463 GTMGVLMPLAV
-474 PLAYEIGKM
+474 PLAFEVAKLNGLE
-483 SGFDA
+483 SE
-488 GALHHYM
+488 ALHHYM
-495 VINISCVLTG
+495 VLNISCVLTG

-532 HVRTQIPYALL
+532 HVRTQIPYALF
-543 ICAVSLIFGY
+543 ICAISLFTGY
-553 VPVALGVSVW
+553 IPTALGLSVW
-563 VLLPLNFILIAL
+563 LVLPLNFILITL
-575 ILRLIGKKVSSVA
+575 LLRIIGKKV

>member
-1 MRILIILALFLSA
+1 MKFLAFCLLPIALFA
-14 PLLAETSS
+14 DAKV
-22 AILANTPAQNA
+22 NA
-33 ELFGGFTLLPPLIA
+33 EFYGFITLLPPFIA
-47 IVLAFITKDVI
+47 IILAFITKDVI

-72 ALSKNIFGSAE
+72 SLASNIFFVDTIAL
-83 IGLLN
+83 IN
-88 IYHTAVES
+88 IYDTLVES
-96 FSKIISYMLNST
+96 FSKIISYVLKST
-108 ADPVNA
+108 SDPVNA

-140 LSFAK
+140 LQFAK
-145 RAKSAVSA
+145 RAKTAISA
-153 QLNTWFLG
+153 QLNTWFIG

-205 GIAVI
+205 GIAII

-220 IKTAY
+220 IKNAY
-225 ENIGIDNISA
+225 ASIGIDNISA

-254 FVVMTAVM
+254 FVALTAIM

-269 YQAEVR
+269 YAAQIR
-275 ARTTGQVAPIN
+275 AKTTGQIAPVS
-286 KSANLDTAELED
+286 KSAALDTAELED
-298 QFLAPKEGIHIRAI
+298 QFLAPKDGIEIRAF
-312 DAIIPVF
+312 DAIVPVM

-332 GLSRLEGAE
+332 GFSVLEGEELANA
-341 KAMAEASALSFE
+341 KTNPLSFE
-353 TVRAA
+353 TLRSA

-363 SSVVLFQAALFA
+363 SSIVLFQAALFA
-375 AIVAIFMGVRRKI
+375 AIVAIFIGVRRRI
-388 FSLKEAVETWIYGW
+388 FNIKEAIETWIYGW
-402 KTMIFTIVLLLFAW
+402 KTMIFTIVLLLLAW

-424 LGTSLFITS
+424 LGTSTFITH
-433 LLAERL
+433 LLADKL

-452 SAISFAIGTSY
+452 SLISFAIGTSY
-463 GTMGILMPLAV
+463 GTMGVLMPLAV
-474 PLAYEIGKM
+474 PLAFEVAKLNGLE
-483 SGFDA
+483 GE
-488 GALHHYM
+488 ALHHYM
-495 VINISCVLTG
+495 VLNISCVLTG

-532 HVRTQIPYALL
+532 HVRTQIPYALF
-543 ICAVSLIFGY
+543 ICAISLFTGY
-553 VPVALGVSVW
+553 IPTALGLSVW
-563 VLLPLNFILIAL
+563 LVLPLNFILITL
-575 ILRLIGKKVSSVA
+575 LLRIIGKKV

>member
-1 MRILIILALFLSA
+1 MKFLAFCLLPIALFA
-14 PLLAETSS
+14 DAKV
-22 AILANTPAQNA
+22 NA
-33 ELFGGFTLLPPLIA
+33 EFYGFITLLPPFIA
-47 IVLAFITKDVI
+47 IILAFITKDVI

-72 ALSKNIFGSAE
+72 SLASNIFFVDTIAL
-83 IGLLN
+83 IN
-88 IYHTAVES
+88 IYDTLVES
-96 FSKIISYMLNST
+96 FSKIISYVLKST
-108 ADPVNA
+108 SDPVNA

-140 LSFAK
+140 LQFAK
-145 RAKSAVSA
+145 RAKTAISA
-153 QLNTWFLG
+153 QLNTWFIG

-205 GIAVI
+205 GIAII

-220 IKTAY
+220 IKNAY
-225 ENIGIDNISA
+225 ASIGIDNISA

-254 FVVMTAVM
+254 FVALTAIM

-269 YQAEVR
+269 YAAQIR
-275 ARTTGQVAPIN
+275 AKTTGQIAPMP
-286 KSANLDTAELED
+286 KSAALDTAELED
-298 QFLAPKEGIHIRAI
+298 QFLAPKDGIEIRAF
-312 DAIIPVF
+312 DAIVPVM

-332 GLSRLEGAE
+332 GFSVLEGEELANA
-341 KAMAEASALSFE
+341 KANPLSFE
-353 TVRAA
+353 TLRSA

-363 SSVVLFQAALFA
+363 SSIVLFQAALFA
-375 AIVAIFMGVRRKI
+375 AIVAIFIGVRRKI
-388 FSLKEAVETWIYGW
+388 FNIKEAIETWIYGW
-402 KTMIFTIVLLLFAW
+402 KTMIFTIVLLLLAW

-424 LGTSLFITS
+424 LGTSTFITH
-433 LLAERL
+433 LLADKL

-452 SAISFAIGTSY
+452 SLISFAIGTSY
-463 GTMGILMPLAV
+463 GTMGVLMPLAV
-474 PLAYEIGKM
+474 PLAFEVAKLNGLE
-483 SGFDA
+483 SE
-488 GALHHYM
+488 ALHHYM
-495 VINISCVLTG
+495 VLNISCVLTG

-520 LSSMSAK
+520 LSSMSAR

-532 HVRTQIPYALL
+532 HVRTQIPYALF
-543 ICAVSLIFGY
+543 ICAISLFTGY
-553 VPVALGVSVW
+553 IPTALGLSVW
-563 VLLPLNFILIAL
+563 LVLPLNFILITL
-575 ILRLIGKKVSSVA
+575 LLRIIGKKV

>member
-1 MRILIILALFLSA
+1 MKFLAFCLLPITLFA
-14 PLLAETSS
+14 DAKV
-22 AILANTPAQNA
+22 NA
-33 ELFGGFTLLPPLIA
+33 EFYGFITLLPPFIA
-47 IVLAFITKDVI
+47 IILAFITKDVI

-72 ALSKNIFGSAE
+72 SLASNIFFVDTIAL
-83 IGLLN
+83 IN
-88 IYHTAVES
+88 IYDTLVES
-96 FSKIISYMLNST
+96 FSKIISYVLKST
-108 ADPVNA
+108 SDPVNA

-140 LSFAK
+140 LQFAK
-145 RAKSAVSA
+145 RAKTAISA
-153 QLNTWFLG
+153 QLNTWFIG

-205 GIAVI
+205 GIAII

-220 IKTAY
+220 IKNAY
-225 ENIGIDNISA
+225 ASIGIDNISA

-254 FVVMTAVM
+254 FVALTAIM

-269 YQAEVR
+269 YAAQIR
-275 ARTTGQVAPIN
+275 AKTTGQIAPMP
-286 KSANLDTAELED
+286 KSAALDTAELED
-298 QFLAPKEGIHIRAI
+298 QFLAPKDGIEIRAF
-312 DAIIPVF
+312 DAIVPVM

-332 GLSRLEGAE
+332 GFSVLEGEELANA
-341 KAMAEASALSFE
+341 KANPLSFE
-353 TVRAA
+353 TLRSA

-363 SSVVLFQAALFA
+363 SSIVLFQAALFA
-375 AIVAIFMGVRRKI
+375 AIVAIFIGVRRRI
-388 FSLKEAVETWIYGW
+388 FNIKEAIETWIYGW
-402 KTMIFTIVLLLFAW
+402 KTMIFTIVLLLLAW

-424 LGTSLFITS
+424 LGTSTFITH
-433 LLAERL
+433 LLADKL

-452 SAISFAIGTSY
+452 SLISFAIGTSY
-463 GTMGILMPLAV
+463 GTMGVLMPLAV
-474 PLAYEIGKM
+474 PLAFEVAKLNGLE
-483 SGFDA
+483 SE
-488 GALHHYM
+488 ALHHYM
-495 VINISCVLTG
+495 VLNISCVLTG

-520 LSSMSAK
+520 LSSMSAR

-532 HVRTQIPYALL
+532 HVRTQIPYALF
-543 ICAVSLIFGY
+543 ICAISLFTGY
-553 VPVALGVSVW
+553 IPTALGLSVW
-563 VLLPLNFILIAL
+563 LVLPLNFILITL
-575 ILRLIGKKVSSVA
+575 LLRIIGKKV

>member
-1 MRILIILALFLSA
+1 MKFLAFCLLPIALFA
-14 PLLAETSS
+14 DAKV
-22 AILANTPAQNA
+22 NA
-33 ELFGGFTLLPPLIA
+33 EFYGFITLLPPFIA
-47 IVLAFITKDVI
+47 IILAFITKDVI

-72 ALSKNIFGSAE
+72 SLASNIFFVDTIAL
-83 IGLLN
+83 IN
-88 IYHTAVES
+88 IYDTLVES
-96 FSKIISYMLNST
+96 FSKIISYVLKST
-108 ADPVNA
+108 SDPVNA

-140 LSFAK
+140 LQFAK
-145 RAKSAVSA
+145 RAKTAISA
-153 QLNTWFLG
+153 QLNTWFIG

-205 GIAVI
+205 GIAII

-220 IKTAY
+220 IKNAY
-225 ENIGIDNISA
+225 ASIGIDNISA

-254 FVVMTAVM
+254 FVALTAIM

-269 YQAEVR
+269 YAAQIR
-275 ARTTGQVAPIN
+275 AKTTGQIAPVS
-286 KSANLDTAELED
+286 KSAALDTAELED
-298 QFLAPKEGIHIRAI
+298 QFLAPKDGIEIRAF
-312 DAIIPVF
+312 DAIVPVM

-332 GLSRLEGAE
+332 GFSVLEGEELANA
-341 KAMAEASALSFE
+341 KANPLSFE
-353 TVRAA
+353 TLRSA

-363 SSVVLFQAALFA
+363 SSIVLFQAALFA
-375 AIVAIFMGVRRKI
+375 AIVAIFIGVRRRI
-388 FSLKEAVETWIYGW
+388 FNIKEAIETWIYGW
-402 KTMIFTIVLLLFAW
+402 KTMIFTIVLLLLAW

-424 LGTSLFITS
+424 LGTSTFITH
-433 LLAERL
+433 LLADKL

-452 SAISFAIGTSY
+452 SLISFAIGTSY
-463 GTMGILMPLAV
+463 GTMGVLMPLTV
-474 PLAYEIGKM
+474 PLAFEVAKLNGLE
-483 SGFDA
+483 GE
-488 GALHHYM
+488 ALHHYM
-495 VINISCVLTG
+495 VLNISCVLTG

-532 HVRTQIPYALL
+532 HVRTQIPYALF
-543 ICAVSLIFGY
+543 ICAISLFTGY
-553 VPVALGVSVW
+553 IPTALGLSVW
-563 VLLPLNFILIAL
+563 LVLPLNFILITL
-575 ILRLIGKKVSSVA
+575 LLRIIGKKV

>member
-1 MRILIILALFLSA
+1 MKFLAFCLLPITLFA
-14 PLLAETSS
+14 DAKV
-22 AILANTPAQNA
+22 NA
-33 ELFGGFTLLPPLIA
+33 EFYGFITLLPPFIA
-47 IVLAFITKDVI
+47 IILAFITKDVI

-72 ALSKNIFGSAE
+72 SLASNIFFVDTIAL
-83 IGLLN
+83 IN
-88 IYHTAVES
+88 IYDTLVES
-96 FSKIISYMLNST
+96 FSKIISYVLKST
-108 ADPVNA
+108 SDPVNA

-140 LSFAK
+140 LQFAK
-145 RAKSAVSA
+145 RAKTAISA
-153 QLNTWFLG
+153 QLNTWFIG

-205 GIAVI
+205 GIAII

-220 IKTAY
+220 IKNAY
-225 ENIGIDNISA
+225 ASIGIDNISA

-254 FVVMTAVM
+254 FVALTAIM

-269 YQAEVR
+269 YAAQIR
-275 ARTTGQVAPIN
+275 AKTTGQIAPVS
-286 KSANLDTAELED
+286 KSAALDTAELED
-298 QFLAPKEGIHIRAI
+298 QFLAPKDGIEIRAF
-312 DAIIPVF
+312 DAIVPVM

-332 GLSRLEGAE
+332 GFSVLEGEELANA
-341 KAMAEASALSFE
+341 KANPLSFE
-353 TVRAA
+353 TLRSA

-363 SSVVLFQAALFA
+363 SSIVLFQAALFA
-375 AIVAIFMGVRRKI
+375 AIVAIFIGVRRRI
-388 FSLKEAVETWIYGW
+388 FNIKEAIEIWIYGW
-402 KTMIFTIVLLLFAW
+402 KTMIFTIVLLLLAW

-424 LGTSLFITS
+424 LGTSTFITH
-433 LLAERL
+433 LLADKL

-452 SAISFAIGTSY
+452 SLISFAIGTSY
-463 GTMGILMPLAV
+463 GTMGVLMPLAV
-474 PLAYEIGKM
+474 PLAFEVAKLNGLE
-483 SGFDA
+483 GE
-488 GALHHYM
+488 ALHHYM
-495 VINISCVLTG
+495 VLNISCVLTG

-532 HVRTQIPYALL
+532 HVRTQIPYALF
-543 ICAVSLIFGY
+543 ICAISLFTGY
-553 VPVALGVSVW
+553 IPTALGLSVW
-563 VLLPLNFILIAL
+563 LVLPLNFILITL
-575 ILRLIGKKVSSVA
+575 LLRIIGKKV

>member
-1 MRILIILALFLSA
+1 MKFLAFCLLPIALFA
-14 PLLAETSS
+14 DAKV
-22 AILANTPAQNA
+22 NA
-33 ELFGGFTLLPPLIA
+33 EFYGFITLLPPFIA
-47 IVLAFITKDVI
+47 IILAFITKDVI

-72 ALSKNIFGSAE
+72 SLASNIFFVDTIAL
-83 IGLLN
+83 IN
-88 IYHTAVES
+88 IYDTLVES
-96 FSKIISYMLNST
+96 FSKIISYVLKST
-108 ADPVNA
+108 SDPVNA

-140 LSFAK
+140 LQFAK
-145 RAKSAVSA
+145 RAKTAISA
-153 QLNTWFLG
+153 QLNTWFIG

-205 GIAVI
+205 GIAII

-220 IKTAY
+220 IKNAY
-225 ENIGIDNISA
+225 ASIGIDNISA

-254 FVVMTAVM
+254 FVALTAIM

-269 YQAEVR
+269 YAAQIR
-275 ARTTGQVAPIN
+275 AKTTGQIAPVS
-286 KSANLDTAELED
+286 KSVKLDTAELED
-298 QFLAPKEGIHIRAI
+298 QFLAPKDGIEIRAF
-312 DAIIPVF
+312 DAIVPVM

-332 GLSRLEGAE
+332 GFSVLEGEELANA
-341 KAMAEASALSFE
+341 KANPLSFE
-353 TVRAA
+353 TLRSA

-363 SSVVLFQAALFA
+363 SSIVLFQAALFA
-375 AIVAIFMGVRRKI
+375 AIVAIFIGVRRRI
-388 FSLKEAVETWIYGW
+388 FNIKEAIETWIYGW
-402 KTMIFTIVLLLFAW
+402 KTMIFTIVLLLLAW

-424 LGTSLFITS
+424 LGTSTFITH
-433 LLAERL
+433 LLADKL

-452 SAISFAIGTSY
+452 SLISFAIGTSY
-463 GTMGILMPLAV
+463 GTMGVLMPLAV
-474 PLAYEIGKM
+474 PLAFEVAKLNGLE
-483 SGFDA
+483 GE
-488 GALHHYM
+488 ALHHYM
-495 VINISCVLTG
+495 VLNISCVLTG

-532 HVRTQIPYALL
+532 HVRTQIPYALF
-543 ICAVSLIFGY
+543 ICAISLFTGY
-553 VPVALGVSVW
+553 IPTALGLSVW
-563 VLLPLNFILIAL
+563 LVLPLNFILITL
-575 ILRLIGKKVSSVA
+575 LLRIIGKKV

>member
-1 MRILIILALFLSA
+1 MKFLAFCLLPIALFA
-14 PLLAETSS
+14 DAKV
-22 AILANTPAQNA
+22 NA
-33 ELFGGFTLLPPLIA
+33 EFYGFITLLPPFIA
-47 IVLAFITKDVI
+47 IILAFITKDVI

-72 ALSKNIFGSAE
+72 SLASNIFFVDTIAL
-83 IGLLN
+83 IN
-88 IYHTAVES
+88 IYDTLVES
-96 FSKIISYMLNST
+96 FSKIISYVLKST
-108 ADPVNA
+108 SDPVNA

-140 LSFAK
+140 LQFAK
-145 RAKSAVSA
+145 RAKTAISA
-153 QLNTWFLG
+153 QLNTWFIG

-205 GIAVI
+205 GIAII

-220 IKTAY
+220 IKNAY
-225 ENIGIDNISA
+225 ASIGIDNISA

-254 FVVMTAVM
+254 FVALTAIM

-269 YQAEVR
+269 YAAQIR
-275 ARTTGQVAPIN
+275 AKTIGQIAPIS
-286 KSANLDTAELED
+286 KSAALDTAELED
-298 QFLAPKEGIHIRAI
+298 QFLAPKDGIEIRAF
-312 DAIIPVF
+312 DAIAPVM

-332 GLSRLEGAE
+332 GFSVLEGEELANA
-341 KAMAEASALSFE
+341 KANPLSFE
-353 TVRAA
+353 TLRSA

-363 SSVVLFQAALFA
+363 SSIVLFQAALFA
-375 AIVAIFMGVRRKI
+375 AIVAIFIGVRRRI
-388 FSLKEAVETWIYGW
+388 FNIKEAIETWIYGW
-402 KTMIFTIVLLLFAW
+402 KTMIFTIVLLLLAW

-424 LGTSLFITS
+424 LGTSTFITH
-433 LLAERL
+433 LLADKL
-439 PEFILPATIFAFA
+439 PKFILPATIFAFA
-452 SAISFAIGTSY
+452 SLISFAIGTSY
-463 GTMGILMPLAV
+463 GTMGVLMPLAV
-474 PLAYEIGKM
+474 PLAFEVAKLNGLE
-483 SGFDA
+483 GE
-488 GALHHYM
+488 ALHHYM
-495 VINISCVLTG
+495 VLNISCVLTG

-532 HVRTQIPYALL
+532 HVRTQIPYALF
-543 ICAVSLIFGY
+543 ICAISLFTGY
-553 VPVALGVSVW
+553 IPTALGLSVW
-563 VLLPLNFILIAL
+563 LVLPLNFILITL
-575 ILRLIGKKVSSVA
+575 LLRIIGKKV

>member
-1 MRILIILALFLSA
+1 MKFLAFCLLPITLFA
-14 PLLAETSS
+14 DAKV
-22 AILANTPAQNA
+22 NA
-33 ELFGGFTLLPPLIA
+33 EFYGFITLLPPFIA
-47 IVLAFITKDVI
+47 IILAFITKDVI

-72 ALSKNIFGSAE
+72 SLASNIFFVDTIAL
-83 IGLLN
+83 IN
-88 IYHTAVES
+88 IYDTLVES
-96 FSKIISYMLNST
+96 FSKIISYVLKST
-108 ADPVNA
+108 SDPVNA

-140 LSFAK
+140 LQFAK
-145 RAKSAVSA
+145 RAKTAISA
-153 QLNTWFLG
+153 QLNTWFIG

-205 GIAVI
+205 GIAII

-220 IKTAY
+220 IKNAY
-225 ENIGIDNISA
+225 ASIGIDNISA

-254 FVVMTAVM
+254 FVALTAIM

-269 YQAEVR
+269 YAAQIR
-275 ARTTGQVAPIN
+275 AKTTGQIAPVS
-286 KSANLDTAELED
+286 KSAALDTAELED
-298 QFLAPKEGIHIRAI
+298 QFLAPKDGIEIRAF
-312 DAIIPVF
+312 DAIVPVM

-332 GLSRLEGAE
+332 GFSVLEGEELANA
-341 KAMAEASALSFE
+341 KANPLSFE
-353 TVRAA
+353 TLRSA

-363 SSVVLFQAALFA
+363 SSIVLFQAALFA
-375 AIVAIFMGVRRKI
+375 AIVAIFIGVRRRI
-388 FSLKEAVETWIYGW
+388 FNIKEAIETWIYGW
-402 KTMIFTIVLLLFAW
+402 KTMIFTIVLLLLAW

-424 LGTSLFITS
+424 LGTSTFITH
-433 LLAERL
+433 LLADKL

-452 SAISFAIGTSY
+452 SLISFAIGTSY
-463 GTMGILMPLAV
+463 GTMGVLMPLAV
-474 PLAYEIGKM
+474 PLAFEVAKLNGLE
-483 SGFDA
+483 SE
-488 GALHHYM
+488 ALHHYM
-495 VINISCVLTG
+495 VLNISCVLTG

-532 HVRTQIPYALL
+532 HVRTQIPYALF
-543 ICAVSLIFGY
+543 ICAISLFTGY
-553 VPVALGVSVW
+553 IPTALGLSVW
-563 VLLPLNFILIAL
+563 LVLPLNFILITL
-575 ILRLIGKKVSSVA
+575 LLRIIGKKV

>member
-1 MRILIILALFLSA
+1 MRILTLLFF
-14 PLLAETSS
+14 PLLL
-22 AILANTPAQNA
+22 LADENLAKTNA
-33 ELFGGFTLLPPLIA
+33 ELFGVFTLIPPLVA
-47 IVLAFITKDVI
+47 IILAFITKDVI
-58 LSLFMGVLSGTFLL
+58 LALFSGVLSGTFLL
-72 ALSKNIFGSAE
+72 SLSSNIFSAQH
-83 IGLLN
+83 IAFNN
-88 IYHTAVES
+88 IYNTAVDS
-96 FSKIISYMLNST
+96 FSKIISYMLNS
-108 ADPVNA
+108 ASDPVNA

-128 LITKMGGAKAIA
+128 LTTKMGGAKAVA

-145 RAKSAVSA
+145 RAKSAAST

-225 ENIGIDNISA
+225 EHIGLNNVSA
-235 FGIFVETIPYRF
+235 FEIFVETMPYRF

-254 FVVMTAVM
+254 FVATTAIM

-269 YQAEVR
+269 YKAEIR
-275 ARTTGQVAPIN
+275 ARTTGQVAPIS
-286 KSANLDTAELED
+286 KSGTLDTAELED
-298 QFLAPKEGIHIRAI
+298 QFLAPKEEIKIRAL
-312 DAIIPVF
+312 DAIIPIS

-332 GLSRLEGAE
+332 GLGALKGE
-341 KAMAEASALSFE
+341 ELAKANANPLSFE
-353 TVRAA
+353 TFRTA

-363 SSVVLFQAALFA
+363 SSIVLFQAALFS
-375 AIVAIFMGVRRKI
+375 AIVAIFIGVRRKI
-388 FSLKEAVETWIYGW
+388 FKLKEAIETWIYGW

-416 SLSSIVKD
+416 SLSSIVKE
-424 LGTSLFITS
+424 LGTSFFITS
-433 LLAERL
+433 LLADKL

-452 SAISFAIGTSY
+452 SATSFAIGTSY

-474 PLAYEIGKM
+474 PLAYKIAELNGM
-483 SGFDA
+483 DA
-488 GALHHYM
+488 ATAHHYM

-515 SDNVI
+515 ADNVI
-520 LSSMSAK
+520 LSSMSAR

-532 HVRTQIPYALL
+532 HVKTQIPYAFF
-543 ICAVSLIFGY
+543 ICALALITGY
-553 VPVALGVSVW
+553 IPVALGLSVW
-563 VLLPLNFILIAL
+563 LVLPLNFLLIIFL
-575 ILRLIGKKVSSVA
+575 LRLIGKKV

>member
-1 MRILIILALFLSA
+1 MKFLAFCLLPIALFA
-14 PLLAETSS
+14 DAKV
-22 AILANTPAQNA
+22 NA
-33 ELFGGFTLLPPLIA
+33 EFYGFITLLPPFIA
-47 IVLAFITKDVI
+47 IILAFITKDVI

-72 ALSKNIFGSAE
+72 SLASNIFFVDTIAL
-83 IGLLN
+83 IN
-88 IYHTAVES
+88 IYDTLVES
-96 FSKIISYMLNST
+96 FSKIISYVLKST
-108 ADPVNA
+108 SDPVNA

-140 LSFAK
+140 LQFAK
-145 RAKSAVSA
+145 RAKTAISA
-153 QLNTWFLG
+153 QLNTWFIG

-205 GIAVI
+205 GIVII

-220 IKTAY
+220 IKNAY
-225 ENIGIDNISA
+225 ASIGIDNISA

-254 FVVMTAVM
+254 FVALTAIM

-269 YQAEVR
+269 YAAQIR
-275 ARTTGQVAPIN
+275 AKTTGQIAPVS
-286 KSANLDTAELED
+286 KSAALDTAELED
-298 QFLAPKEGIHIRAI
+298 QFLAPKDGIEIRAF
-312 DAIIPVF
+312 DAIVPVM

-332 GLSRLEGAE
+332 GFSVLEGEELANA
-341 KAMAEASALSFE
+341 KANPLSFE
-353 TVRAA
+353 TLRSA

-363 SSVVLFQAALFA
+363 SSIVLFQAALFA
-375 AIVAIFMGVRRKI
+375 AIVAIFIGVRRRI
-388 FSLKEAVETWIYGW
+388 FNIKEAIETWIYGW
-402 KTMIFTIVLLLFAW
+402 KTMIFTIVLLLLAW

-424 LGTSLFITS
+424 LGTSTFITH
-433 LLAERL
+433 LLADKL

-452 SAISFAIGTSY
+452 SLISFAIGTSY
-463 GTMGILMPLAV
+463 GTMGVLMPLAV
-474 PLAYEIGKM
+474 PLAFEVAKLNGLE
-483 SGFDA
+483 S

-495 VINISCVLTG
+495 VLNISCVLTG

-532 HVRTQIPYALL
+532 HVRTQIPYALF
-543 ICAVSLIFGY
+543 ICAISLFTGY
-553 VPVALGVSVW
+553 IPTALGLSVW
-563 VLLPLNFILIAL
+563 LVLPLNFILITL
-575 ILRLIGKKVSSVA
+575 LLRIIGKKV

>member
-1 MRILIILALFLSA
+1 MKFLAFLLIPIALFA
-14 PLLAETSS
+14 DAKV
-22 AILANTPAQNA
+22 NA
-33 ELFGGFTLLPPLIA
+33 EFYGFITLLPPFIA
-47 IVLAFITKDVI
+47 IILAFITKDVI

-72 ALSKNIFGSAE
+72 SLASNIFFVDTIAL
-83 IGLLN
+83 IN
-88 IYHTAVES
+88 IYDTLVET
-96 FSKIISYMLNST
+96 FSKIISYVLKST
-108 ADPVNA
+108 SDPVNA

-140 LSFAK
+140 LKFAK
-145 RAKSAVSA
+145 RAKTAVSA
-153 QLNTWFLG
+153 QLNTWFIG

-205 GIAVI
+205 GIAII

-220 IKTAY
+220 IKNAY
-225 ENIGIDNISA
+225 ASIGIDNISA

-254 FVVMTAVM
+254 FVALTAIM

-269 YQAEVR
+269 YAAQIR
-275 ARTTGQVAPIN
+275 AKTTGQIAPMP
-286 KSANLDTAELED
+286 KSATLDTAELED
-298 QFLAPKEGIHIRAI
+298 QFLAPKEDIQIRAF
-312 DAIIPVF
+312 DAIVPVM
-319 TLIILAILGFYFN
+319 TLIILAIVGFYFN
-332 GLSRLEGAE
+332 GFSVLEGEELAN
-341 KAMAEASALSFE
+341 ARANPLSFE
-353 TVRAA
+353 TLRSA

-375 AIVAIFMGVRRKI
+375 AIVAIFIGVRRKI
-388 FSLKEAVETWIYGW
+388 FNIKEAIETWIYGW
-402 KTMIFTIVLLLFAW
+402 KTMIFTIVLLLLAW

-424 LGTSLFITS
+424 LGTSTFITH
-433 LLAERL
+433 LLADKL

-452 SAISFAIGTSY
+452 SLISFAIGTSY
-463 GTMGILMPLAV
+463 GTMGVLMPLAV
-474 PLAYEIGKM
+474 PLAFEVAKLNGLE
-483 SGFDA
+483 GE
-488 GALHHYM
+488 ALHHYM
-495 VINISCVLTG
+495 VLNISCVLTG

-532 HVRTQIPYALL
+532 HVRTQIPYALF
-543 ICAVSLIFGY
+543 ICAISLFTGY
-553 VPVALGVSVW
+553 IPVALGLSVW
-563 VLLPLNFILIAL
+563 LVLPLNFILITL
-575 ILRLIGKKVSSVA
+575 LLRVIGKKV

>member
-1 MRILIILALFLSA
+1 MKFLAFCLLPIALFA
-14 PLLAETSS
+14 DAKV
-22 AILANTPAQNA
+22 NA
-33 ELFGGFTLLPPLIA
+33 EFYGFITLLPPFIA
-47 IVLAFITKDVI
+47 IILAFITKDVI

-72 ALSKNIFGSAE
+72 SLASNIFFVDTIAL
-83 IGLLN
+83 IN
-88 IYHTAVES
+88 IYDTLVES
-96 FSKIISYMLNST
+96 FSKIISYVLKST
-108 ADPVNA
+108 SDPVNA

-140 LSFAK
+140 LQFAK
-145 RAKSAVSA
+145 RAKTAISA
-153 QLNTWFLG
+153 QLNTWFIG

-205 GIAVI
+205 GIAII

-220 IKTAY
+220 IKNAY
-225 ENIGIDNISA
+225 ASIGIDNISA

-254 FVVMTAVM
+254 FVALTAIM

-269 YQAEVR
+269 YAAQIR
-275 ARTTGQVAPIN
+275 AKTTGQIAPVS
-286 KSANLDTAELED
+286 KSAALDTAELED
-298 QFLAPKEGIHIRAI
+298 QFLAPKDGIEIRAF
-312 DAIIPVF
+312 DAIVPVM

-332 GLSRLEGAE
+332 GFSVLEGEELANA
-341 KAMAEASALSFE
+341 KANPLSFE
-353 TVRAA
+353 TLRSA

-363 SSVVLFQAALFA
+363 SSIVLFQAALFA
-375 AIVAIFMGVRRKI
+375 AIVAIFIGVRRRI
-388 FSLKEAVETWIYGW
+388 FNVKEAIETWIYGW
-402 KTMIFTIVLLLFAW
+402 KTMIFTIVLLLLAW

-424 LGTSLFITS
+424 LGTSTFITH
-433 LLAERL
+433 LLADKL

-452 SAISFAIGTSY
+452 SLISFAIGTSY
-463 GTMGILMPLAV
+463 GTMGVLMPLAV
-474 PLAYEIGKM
+474 PLAFEVAKLNGLE
-483 SGFDA
+483 GE
-488 GALHHYM
+488 ALHHYM
-495 VINISCVLTG
+495 VLNISCVLTG

-532 HVRTQIPYALL
+532 HVRTQIPYALF
-543 ICAVSLIFGY
+543 ICAISLFTGY
-553 VPVALGVSVW
+553 IPTALGLSVW
-563 VLLPLNFILIAL
+563 LVLPLNFILITL
-575 ILRLIGKKVSSVA
+575 LLRIIGKKV

>member
-1 MRILIILALFLSA
+1 MKFLAFCLLPITLFA
-14 PLLAETSS
+14 DAKV
-22 AILANTPAQNA
+22 NA
-33 ELFGGFTLLPPLIA
+33 EFYGFITLLPPFIA
-47 IVLAFITKDVI
+47 IILAFITKDVI

-72 ALSKNIFGSAE
+72 SLASNIFFVDTIAL
-83 IGLLN
+83 IN
-88 IYHTAVES
+88 IYDTLVES
-96 FSKIISYMLNST
+96 FSKIISYVLKST
-108 ADPVNA
+108 SDPVNA

-140 LSFAK
+140 LQFAK
-145 RAKSAVSA
+145 RAKTAISA
-153 QLNTWFLG
+153 QLNTWFIG

-205 GIAVI
+205 GIAII

-220 IKTAY
+220 IKNAY
-225 ENIGIDNISA
+225 ASIGIDNISA

-254 FVVMTAVM
+254 FVALTAIM

-269 YQAEVR
+269 YAAQIR
-275 ARTTGQVAPIN
+275 AKTTGQIAPVS
-286 KSANLDTAELED
+286 KSAALDTAELED
-298 QFLAPKEGIHIRAI
+298 QFLAPKDGIEIRAF
-312 DAIIPVF
+312 DAIVPVM

-332 GLSRLEGAE
+332 GFSVLEGEELANA
-341 KAMAEASALSFE
+341 KANPLSFE
-353 TVRAA
+353 TLRSA

-363 SSVVLFQAALFA
+363 SSIVLFQAALFA
-375 AIVAIFMGVRRKI
+375 AIVAIFIGVRRRI
-388 FSLKEAVETWIYGW
+388 FNIKEAIETWIYGW
-402 KTMIFTIVLLLFAW
+402 KTMIFTIVLLLLAW

-424 LGTSLFITS
+424 LGTSTFITH
-433 LLAERL
+433 LLADKL

-452 SAISFAIGTSY
+452 SLISFAIGTSY
-463 GTMGILMPLAV
+463 GTMGVLMPLAV
-474 PLAYEIGKM
+474 PLAFEVAKLNGLE
-483 SGFDA
+483 GE
-488 GALHHYM
+488 ALHHYM
-495 VINISCVLTG
+495 VLNISCVLTG

-532 HVRTQIPYALL
+532 HVRTQIPYALF
-543 ICAVSLIFGY
+543 ICAISLFTGY
-553 VPVALGVSVW
+553 IPTALGLSVW
-563 VLLPLNFILIAL
+563 FVLPLNFILITL
-575 ILRLIGKKVSSVA
+575 LLRIIGKKV

>member
-1 MRILIILALFLSA
+1 MKFLAFCLLPIALFA
-14 PLLAETSS
+14 DAKV
-22 AILANTPAQNA
+22 NA
-33 ELFGGFTLLPPLIA
+33 EFYGFITLLPPFIA
-47 IVLAFITKDVI
+47 IILAFITKDVI

-72 ALSKNIFGSAE
+72 SLASNIFFVDTIAL
-83 IGLLN
+83 IN
-88 IYHTAVES
+88 IYDTLVES
-96 FSKIISYMLNST
+96 FSKIISYVLKST
-108 ADPVNA
+108 SDPVNA

-140 LSFAK
+140 LQFAK
-145 RAKSAVSA
+145 RAKTAISA
-153 QLNTWFLG
+153 QLNTWFIG

-205 GIAVI
+205 GIAII

-220 IKTAY
+220 IKNAY
-225 ENIGIDNISA
+225 ASIGIDNISA

-254 FVVMTAVM
+254 FVALTAIM

-269 YQAEVR
+269 YAAQIR
-275 ARTTGQVAPIN
+275 AKTTGQIAPVS
-286 KSANLDTAELED
+286 KSAALDTAELED
-298 QFLAPKEGIHIRAI
+298 QFLAPKDGIEIRAF
-312 DAIIPVF
+312 DAIVPVM

-332 GLSRLEGAE
+332 GFSVLEGEELANA
-341 KAMAEASALSFE
+341 KANPLSFE
-353 TVRAA
+353 TLRSA

-363 SSVVLFQAALFA
+363 SSIVLFQAALFA
-375 AIVAIFMGVRRKI
+375 AIVAIFIGVRRKI
-388 FSLKEAVETWIYGW
+388 FNIKEAIETWIYGW
-402 KTMIFTIVLLLFAW
+402 KTMIFTIVLLLLAW

-424 LGTSLFITS
+424 LGTSTFITH
-433 LLAERL
+433 LLADKL

-452 SAISFAIGTSY
+452 SLISFAIGTSY
-463 GTMGILMPLAV
+463 GTMGVLMPLAV
-474 PLAYEIGKM
+474 PLAFEVAKLNGLE
-483 SGFDA
+483 GE
-488 GALHHYM
+488 ALHHYM
-495 VINISCVLTG
+495 VLNISCVLTG

-532 HVRTQIPYALL
+532 HVRTQIPYALF
-543 ICAVSLIFGY
+543 ICAISLFTGY
-553 VPVALGVSVW
+553 IPTALGLSVW
-563 VLLPLNFILIAL
+563 LVLPLNFILITL
-575 ILRLIGKKVSSVA
+575 LLRIIGKKV

>member
-1 MRILIILALFLSA
+1 MKFLAFCLLPIALFA
-14 PLLAETSS
+14 DAKV
-22 AILANTPAQNA
+22 NA
-33 ELFGGFTLLPPLIA
+33 EFYGFITLLPPFIA
-47 IVLAFITKDVI
+47 IILAFITKDVI

-72 ALSKNIFGSAE
+72 SLASNIFFVDTIAL
-83 IGLLN
+83 IN
-88 IYHTAVES
+88 IYDTLVES
-96 FSKIISYMLNST
+96 FSKIISYVLKST
-108 ADPVNA
+108 SDPVNA

-140 LSFAK
+140 LQFAK
-145 RAKSAVSA
+145 RAKTAISA
-153 QLNTWFLG
+153 QLNTWFIG

-205 GIAVI
+205 GIAII

-220 IKTAY
+220 IKNAY
-225 ENIGIDNISA
+225 ASIGIDNISA

-254 FVVMTAVM
+254 FVALTAIM

-269 YQAEVR
+269 YAAQIR
-275 ARTTGQVAPIN
+275 AKTTGQIAPAS
-286 KSANLDTAELED
+286 KSAALDTAELED
-298 QFLAPKEGIHIRAI
+298 QFLAPKDGIEIRAF
-312 DAIIPVF
+312 DAIVPVM

-332 GLSRLEGAE
+332 GFSVLEGEELANA
-341 KAMAEASALSFE
+341 KANPLSFE
-353 TVRAA
+353 TLRSA

-363 SSVVLFQAALFA
+363 SSIVLFQAALFA
-375 AIVAIFMGVRRKI
+375 AIVAIFIGVRRRI
-388 FSLKEAVETWIYGW
+388 FNIKEAIETWIYGW
-402 KTMIFTIVLLLFAW
+402 KTMIFTIVLLLLAW

-424 LGTSLFITS
+424 LGTSTFITH
-433 LLAERL
+433 LLADKL

-452 SAISFAIGTSY
+452 SLISFAIGTSY
-463 GTMGILMPLAV
+463 GTMGVLMPLAV
-474 PLAYEIGKM
+474 PLAFEVAKLNGLE
-483 SGFDA
+483 GE
-488 GALHHYM
+488 ALHHYM
-495 VINISCVLTG
+495 VLNISCVLTG

-532 HVRTQIPYALL
+532 HVRTQIPYALF
-543 ICAVSLIFGY
+543 ICAISLFTGY
-553 VPVALGVSVW
+553 IPTALGLSVW
-563 VLLPLNFILIAL
+563 LVLPLNFILITL
-575 ILRLIGKKVSSVA
+575 LLRIIGKKV

>member
-1 MRILIILALFLSA
+1 MKFLAFCLLPIALFA
-14 PLLAETSS
+14 DAKV
-22 AILANTPAQNA
+22 NA
-33 ELFGGFTLLPPLIA
+33 EFYGFITLLPPFIA
-47 IVLAFITKDVI
+47 IILAFITKDVI

-72 ALSKNIFGSAE
+72 SLASNIFFVDTIAL
-83 IGLLN
+83 IN
-88 IYHTAVES
+88 IYDTLVES
-96 FSKIISYMLNST
+96 FSKIISYVLKST
-108 ADPVNA
+108 SDPVNA

-140 LSFAK
+140 LQFAK
-145 RAKSAVSA
+145 RAKTAISA
-153 QLNTWFLG
+153 QLNTWFIG

-205 GIAVI
+205 GIAII

-220 IKTAY
+220 IKNAY
-225 ENIGIDNISA
+225 ASIGIDNISA

-254 FVVMTAVM
+254 FVALTAIM

-269 YQAEVR
+269 YAAQIR
-275 ARTTGQVAPIN
+275 AKTTGQIAPMP
-286 KSANLDTAELED
+286 KSAALDTAELED
-298 QFLAPKEGIHIRAI
+298 QFLAPKDGIEIRAF
-312 DAIIPVF
+312 DAIVPVM

-332 GLSRLEGAE
+332 GFSVLEGEELANA
-341 KAMAEASALSFE
+341 KANPLSFE
-353 TVRAA
+353 TLRSA

-363 SSVVLFQAALFA
+363 SSIVLFQAALFA
-375 AIVAIFMGVRRKI
+375 AIVAIFIGVRRKI
-388 FSLKEAVETWIYGW
+388 FNIKEAIETWIYGW
-402 KTMIFTIVLLLFAW
+402 KTMIFTIVLLLLAR

-424 LGTSLFITS
+424 LGTSTFITH
-433 LLAERL
+433 LLADKL

-452 SAISFAIGTSY
+452 SLISFAIGTSY
-463 GTMGILMPLAV
+463 GTMGVLMPLAV
-474 PLAYEIGKM
+474 PLAFEVAKLNGLE
-483 SGFDA
+483 SE
-488 GALHHYM
+488 ALHHYM
-495 VINISCVLTG
+495 VLNISCVLTG

-520 LSSMSAK
+520 LSSMSAR

-532 HVRTQIPYALL
+532 HVRTQIPYALF
-543 ICAVSLIFGY
+543 ICAISLFTGY
-553 VPVALGVSVW
+553 IPTALGLSVW
-563 VLLPLNFILIAL
+563 LVLPLNFILITL
-575 ILRLIGKKVSSVA
+575 LLRIIGKKV